1 MQCDRARDLL
11 GSYRD
16 GELPAAERAAVAEH
30 VATCHSCREIL
41 ADYERLGRALT
52 VGGRRSLPPGLAG
65 AVRRAL
71 DDAEPQ
77 PASQQH
83 RWLSLT
89 PDRARTL
96 AARAAVLII
105 ACGLSAGASWMLAG
119 RAVDADRIE
128 RDVLNAHVRSLLQD
142 SPVQVAS
149 SEQHTVRP
157 WFAGRSDLAPPA
169 KDLAADG
176 FPLLGGRLDYVDGHR
191 TSVLVYKRRLHTI
204 NVFMWPAPA
213 TAASAARV
221 TTRNGYALL
230 SFTRGGVAT
239 WLVSDLNP
247 EELHQLAALL

>member
-1 MQCDRARDLL
+1 
-11 GSYRD
+11 
-16 GELPAAERAAVAEH
+16 
-30 VATCHSCREIL
+30 
-41 ADYERLGRALT
+41 
-52 VGGRRSLPPGLAG
+52 
-65 AVRRAL
+65 
-71 DDAEPQ
+71 
-77 PASQQH
+77 
-83 RWLSLT
+83 
-89 PDRARTL
+89 
-96 AARAAVLII
+96 
-105 ACGLSAGASWMLAG
+105 
-119 RAVDADRIE
+119 
-128 RDVLNAHVRSLLQD
+128 
-142 SPVQVAS
+142 VQVAS